1 MKNKRGYQKLL
12 AFIKN
17 KEVIKASCIYKNKKG
32 FEKAF
37 LALYAKTKK
46 LSCLYA
52 KTKKP
57 GNGNKSYRMS
67 DKTVIR

>member
-46 LSCLYA
+46 LFLPLC
-52 KTKKP
+52 KNKKA
-57 GNGNKSYRMS
+57 GQRKQ
-67 DKTVIR
+67 ILLHEQ